1 MKTYTEFIAEG
12 KKGLTN
18 AGTIMRTDNAHLVK
32 TAINFADE
40 TLENLRRKLLD
51 KFFPKFSEDDK
62 EARDTINK
70 CVSTFVYCLDKKL
83 RIDADIIA
91 LLAKT
96 LDMETKELSKMLTD
110 ETDKFYGSTMNH
122 YGMT

>member
-1 MKTYTEFIAEG
+1 MKSYTEFIAEG

-51 KFFPKFSEDDK
+51 KFFAKFSADDG
-62 EARDTINK
+62 ENREIVNK

-96 LDMETKELSKMLTD
+96 VDMDVKKLSKMLTD
-110 ETDKFYGSTMNH
+110 ETDKFYGSSMNH